1 MKKHLLSLL
10 GVMLMVSAG
19 VKAQVLTADPIALEQ
34 LNYSYGQGPSVPQT
48 YTLEGQ
54 GLEGERLAITAP
66 EQFEISFDG
75 NSFRTDLEILI
86 EEDSTLAN
94 QPVSIYVRLKN
105 QLQTGNYQGSISNE
119 CENATLNV
127 QVSGSVEAIK
137 PTVILNDIYNVAETS
152 TIARGTVTDDGGDP
166 ITERGICWNTTGNPS
181 YLNGDDH
188 LESSPRQLGEFEVS
202 IQDLNPNTTYFVRVY
217 AINSKGIAYSS
228 NELQFTTTQELTLPR
243 VLTLGVTDIGM
254 TSARGEGDVIDDGH
268 LEVISRGI
276 CWNTS
281 PNPTIDHY
289 HSTSGMGLG
298 SFSAEMPELT
308 PGTTYYVRAYA
319 TNNAGSAYGE
329 NVVFTTIE
337 PEYSIEVEYGEGG
350 MVDVEPRIAQEHT
363 VISITVEADDDYE
376 LSSLSAFKSNDTT
389 QTVAINE
396 NHTFEMPAFDVM
408 VKAVFAHKQ
417 GFVDDIETPNP
428 ICSGDTLYLTEPD
441 YGFPL
446 WANHTEWQLSA
457 TQDFNEYIIYEGQ
470 PLDASYNGWWLRFM
484 VSYFWGNS
492 HYSNSVSITVND
504 MEGVFL
510 LGETNICK
518 NQEAEYF
525 ITGINNDSISW
536 QVTDPTAQVT
546 IENDRIKVLWASP
559 GQQQVLA
566 TVKDLQT
573 NCSIQLDMDVTV
585 NVFIDAESLNEIVK
599 KDNYIL
605 VYPNP
610 KDGYKYQWYKDGIKV
625 EGANKQFYY
634 QEGGLDKG
642 IYKVYVSNNED
653 AEGNLICGA
662 FTQEIIFNGQD
673 SVSMSVYPNPAHAG
687 ETFIVVNNDNEE
699 TLLTIYDLDGRKLH
713 CQTISGGQT
722 SVNISLSQGIYIAR
736 LANSEGGKTEK
747 IVIQ

>member
-1 MKKHLLSLL
+1 MKKHLLLLL
-10 GVMLMVSAG
+10 GVLLMVSAG
-19 VKAQVLTADPIALEQ
+19 VKAQVLTANPIALEH
-34 LNYSYGQGPSVPQT
+34 LNYSFGHGPSEAQA

-66 EQFEISFDG
+66 EHFEISFDG
-75 NSFRTDLEILI
+75 SVFLPNFEILI

-105 QLQTGNYQGSISNE
+105 ELQTGVYQGSISNE

-127 QVSGSVEAIK
+127 QVSGSVEAIE
-137 PTVILNDIYNVAETS
+137 PTVILNDIYSVAETS
-152 TIARGTVTDDGGDP
+152 AIAKGTVTDDGGDP
-166 ITERGICWNTTGNPS
+166 ITERGVCWNTTGNPS
-181 YLNGDDH
+181 YLNGDH
-188 LESSPRQLGEFEVS
+188 QSCQGQLGEFEVN
-202 IQDLNPNTTYFVRVY
+202 IQDLNPNTTYFVRAY
-217 AINSKGIAYSS
+217 AKNSKGIAHSS
-228 NELQFTTTQELTLPR
+228 NELQFTTTQEQTFPT

-254 TSARGEGDVIDDGH
+254 TSARGAGEVIDDGH
-268 LEVISRGI
+268 LEVIERGI
-276 CWNTS
+276 CWSTS
-281 PNPTIDHY
+281 LYPTIDDC
-289 HSTSGMGLG
+289 HSICGMGLG
-298 SFSAEMPELT
+298 SFSAEMPNLT

-319 TNNAGSAYGE
+319 TNNVGISYGE

-337 PEYSIEVEYGEGG
+337 PEKYSIEVEYGEGG
-350 MVDVEPRIAQEHT
+350 MIDIEPRIAQEHT

-376 LSSLSAFKSNDTT
+376 LSSLSAFMSNDTT

-396 NHTFEMPAFDVM
+396 NYTFEMPAFDVM

-446 WANHTEWQLSA
+446 WANHKEWQLSA
-457 TQDFNEYIIYEGQ
+457 TQDFNEYIIYGGQ
-470 PLDASYNGWWLRFM
+470 SLDASYNGWWLRFM
-484 VSYFWGNS
+484 VSYFWDNS
-492 HYSNSVSITVND
+492 YSNSVSITIND
-504 MEGVFL
+504 LEGFFL
-510 LGETNICK
+510 LGETNICT

-536 QVTDPTAQVT
+536 QVSDPTAQVT
-546 IENDRIKVLWASP
+546 IENDRIKVLWASA

-585 NVFIDAESLNEIVK
+585 SAFIDAESLNEIVK

-634 QEGGLDKG
+634 QEDGLDKG

-662 FTQEIIFNGQD
+662 FTQEIFFNGQD
-673 SVSMSVYPNPAHAG
+673 SVSMSIYPNPAHAG
-687 ETFIVVNNDNEE
+687 ETIIVVNNDNEE
-699 TLLTIYDLDGRKLH
+699 TLLTIYDLDGRMLH
-713 CQTISGGQT
+713 SQTISGGQT
-722 SVNISLSQGIYIAR
+722 SVNISLSKGIYIAR
-736 LANSEGGKTEK
+736 LANGKGGKTEK